1 VSGRLGEAGSLRYRV
16 YRPGPPL
23 AAAVE
28 YLWYLSDAPA
38 HARELVV
45 PSGTLELVV
54 NLHEDAIGVDGDRRF
69 AGAVVSGCYGR
80 PFAIDTRAHAAIIGV
95 HFRPGGAAG
104 LLGAPPGELAD
115 DHVGLDALWGPG
127 AARLRE
133 RLCAADGLRD
143 RFCLLEAALL
153 RRLGRGRPARDAV
166 RAALPRLDEPGVAIG
181 AVSAELGLSRRRFIE
196 VFTDDVGMTPKRY
209 ARVRRFQRSLALAQ
223 ASPAPAWS
231 ALALACGYF
240 DQAHLCR
247 DWAELAGASPR
258 EVLARRA
265 TPAKENHVAVPAAG
279 SNPSKTR
286 PPSSRT
292 VRRSGGHDV
301 PTNP

>member
-1 VSGRLGEAGSLRYRV
+1 MRYRV
-16 YRPGPPL
+16 HRPGPPL

-28 YLWYLSDAPA
+28 YLWHLSDAPL
-38 HARELVV
+38 HARELVI

-54 NLHEDAIGVDGDRRF
+54 NLHEDAIGVDGGRRF

-95 HFRPGGAAG
+95 HFRPGGAVG

-115 DHVGLDALWGPG
+115 DHVGLDALWGPE
-127 AARLRE
+127 AVALRS
-133 RLCAADGLRD
+133 RLCAAGELRS
-143 RFCLLEAALL
+143 RFRILEEALL
-153 RRLGRGRPARDAV
+153 ARLRRGRSARDAV
-166 RAALPRLDEPGVAIG
+166 RAALPRLDQPGVAIG
-181 AVSAELGLSRRRFIE
+181 DVSHDLGLSRRRFIE
-196 VFTDDVGMTPKRY
+196 IFSEDVGMTPKRY

-258 EVLARRA
+258 EVLARRV
-265 TPAKENHVAVPAAG
+265 TPAKDNHVVVPAAG

-286 PPSSRT
+286 SGSPGR
-292 VRRSGGHDV
+292 VRGNGGHDDV